1 MVSILSTQGKKNS
14 PSPRNTTHPKIPAR
28 LEDVLRLR
36 LTPLPTRHPTGH
48 HNHTRRQ
55 RSRPH
60 LRHPQ
65 HLPHHP
71 QPIVNTQPPA
81 PRPSTPPS
89 SKNPL
94 CPGPG
99 TTPARLTGAAAHR
112 ARRARGS
119 SRTSRGR
126 AGRPPAWST
135 APNRDK
141 FAPVVS
147 RSADLRQH
155 SLARAS
161 NRRPGTT
168 GRTSGSTAHHLGVL
182 PESRGVGQY
191 TQLSASDTHLSDIAT
206 SARSVPHRPP
216 TCPTRAPPGA
226 VGPCQE
232 TPRIALIGARVK

>member
-1 MVSILSTQGKKNS
+1 M
-14 PSPRNTTHPKIPAR
+14 
-28 LEDVLRLR
+28 
-36 LTPLPTRHPTGH
+36 
-48 HNHTRRQ
+48 
-55 RSRPH
+55 
-60 LRHPQ
+60 
-65 HLPHHP
+65 
-71 QPIVNTQPPA
+71 VNTQAPTPTPA
-81 PRPSTPPS
+81 TPPS

-94 CPGPG
+94 CSGPG

-112 ARRARGS
+112 ARRAHGNS
-119 SRTSRGR
+119 GTSRGR
-126 AGRPPAWST
+126 AGRPPAWSI
-135 APNRDK
+135 APNRGK

-147 RSADLRQH
+147 RSVTKAPGECAPARQNHMIPRFVLASSGVRKALCHRSGHTTPADLRQH
-155 SLARAS
+155 SPARAS

-191 TQLSASDTHLSDIAT
+191 TQLLASDTHLSDIAT